1 MSFQRL
7 FPAACALVALLGLV
21 VACADNGTPST
32 ANPFPEK
39 QRILVVHSYDDGF
52 RWTAEQGAGIVE
64 GLRAAGWREG
74 LEYELR
80 VFFMDTRVK
89 YTMPEQV
96 AERAGEALAMIEEF
110 EPRLVFVTDDVAL
123 RTVAVPYAE
132 GHPDADVVFV
142 FSGINIDPTVYPP
155 VQSLQAPGGIL
166 TGLLERIPVAEAMTA
181 AKRVFPAAARAAL
194 LADGS
199 SSSAA
204 AIQDFNSKYPGGLHA
219 PLDVTGFT
227 QVKTF
232 AEWQQR
238 VREANASVDVIGV
251 LNYHG
256 LTDEAGKVVASSE
269 VLEWTLANSTK
280 PVIGLVTDWARDGL
294 PMAVGNSGMKH
305 GEAAATIGAVVLGGR
320 APGAIAIVDPKLT
333 ETAFNVSAVRR
344 LGLQIAESEIEEA
357 GLVVR

>member
-1 MSFQRL
+1 M
-7 FPAACALVALLGLV
+7 
-21 VACADNGTPST
+21 
-32 ANPFPEK
+32 
-39 QRILVVHSYDDGF
+39 VHSYDEGF
-52 RWTAEQGAGIVE
+52 RWTAEQGKGIVE
-64 GLRAAGWREG
+64 GLRQAGMHEG
-74 LEYELR
+74 REYELR
-80 VFFMDTRVK
+80 VFVMDTRVK
-89 YTMPEQV
+89 YTTPEQV
-96 AERAGEALAMIEEF
+96 TERAGEALAMIEEF

-132 GHPDADVVFV
+132 GHPDADVAFV

-155 VQSLQAPGGIL
+155 VRSLQAPGGML

-204 AIQDFNSKYPGGLHA
+204 AIQDFNSKYPSGLHA

-238 VREANASVDVIGV
+238 IREANASVDVIGV

-280 PVIGLVTDWARDGL
+280 PVFGLVTDWARDGL

-305 GEAAATIGAVVLGGR
+305 GEAAAKIGAVVLGGR
-320 APGAIAIVDPKLT
+320 APGEIAVVDPKLV
-333 ETAFNVSAVRR
+333 ETAFNVAAVRR
-344 LGLQIAESEIEEA
+344 LGLRIAESEIEEA